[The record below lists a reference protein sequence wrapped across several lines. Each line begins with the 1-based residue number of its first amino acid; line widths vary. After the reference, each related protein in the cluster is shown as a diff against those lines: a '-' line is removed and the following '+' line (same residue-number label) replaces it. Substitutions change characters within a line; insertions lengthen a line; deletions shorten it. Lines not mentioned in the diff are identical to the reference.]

1 MKRRY
6 YADTDSLY
14 IELSDKPSV
23 DSREVAPGIVID
35 FDANKQI
42 VGIDI
47 QKAKKLANLSDRDQ
61 VLLSKPEELSEKGIE
76 GLLAGEDE
84 IEKGEWVAW
93 EEVLRKDV

>member
-1 MKRRY
+1 MKLHY

-14 IELSDKPSV
+14 IELSDKPGV
-23 DSREVAPGIVID
+23 DSREVAPGIVMD
-35 FDANKQI
+35 FDADKQI

-61 VLLSKPEELSEKGIE
+61 VLMSKPEELCVKEIE

-84 IEKGEWVAW
+84 IGRGEWVSW
-93 EEVLRKDV
+93 EEVRRKDV